1 MIVRGARAWFD
12 ADPAHFDYDGGLLI
26 ASVFPELANGLQ
38 PLLSS
43 LIDGGD
49 EQDLAFVLG
58 VLSGFKGQP
67 FIYDL
72 VRSIVARLR
81 EEARYCARHGQCY
94 AKAMSCAVSSGMQ
107 SCMPSAGSLL
117 ATWLEDE
124 SETVRSFAAELIG
137 DLDRSIAA
145 ENRSAESS
153 IALRKLDYGE
163 DLGNGEAE

>member
-1 MIVRGARAWFD
+1 MLRGARVWFD
-12 ADPAHFDYDGGLLI
+12 LDPAHFDYDGGLLI

-72 VRSIVARLR
+72 VRSIVARLGGGSPLLR
-81 EEARYCARHGQCY
+81 KAWSVLCESDVVRGEFGHAELY
-94 AKAMSCAVSSGMQ
+94 AERRN
-107 SCMPSAGSLL
+107 LL
-117 ATWLEDE
+117 ALWLEDE

-137 DLDRSIAA
+137 DLDRWVAA
-145 ENRSAESS
+145 ENRSAEAS